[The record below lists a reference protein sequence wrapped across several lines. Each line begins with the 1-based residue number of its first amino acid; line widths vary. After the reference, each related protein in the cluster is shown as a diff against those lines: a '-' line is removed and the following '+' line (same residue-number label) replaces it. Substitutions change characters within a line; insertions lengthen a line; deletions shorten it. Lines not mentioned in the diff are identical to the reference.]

1 MSMNVGGVAKKGG
14 SDTAEISHAS
24 GSNFP
29 RSQPLNGQRGFKLSH
44 AAFSE
49 STETGSSVFELAVR
63 SPLRV
68 TLSAWAKS
76 RKCRVE

>member
-29 RSQPLNGQRGFKLSH
+29 RSQPLNGQQRGFKLSH
-44 AAFSE
+44 AAKTSA
-49 STETGSSVFELAVR
+49 VFESAVR
-63 SPLRV
+63 FAPSGNPIHMGEISQV
-68 TLSAWAKS
+68 PG
-76 RKCRVE
+76 